1 MFSLTNVLH
10 LFADEFA
17 RLGRRRLS
25 LSLVFASPFE
35 CLLFRHSTKV
45 SPQKRRLD
53 VTACHSRET
62 RHFRWMEKFCSVFV
76 VGFLLTGFGAFAQNA
91 PFEETPTPTPSATP
105 IVFSTQTLGDLKRLQ
120 QAALGSDYAYRE
132 VGHLANNIGPRL
144 SGSAQAAKAVEYV
157 ASELKAIGCEV
168 QLEKVMVPH
177 WVRGEETAALVS
189 WTGQA
194 ENTTQ
199 KVVLCALG
207 GSVATSKDGITA
219 DVVVA
224 RNFDELKAMPR
235 EMVAGKIVLFTYS
248 FDKQLAAVGHS
259 GEAYGEAVTYRGDGP
274 SAAARQGAVACLI
287 RSVGGAD
294 YRIPHTGSTHYAGD
308 APKIPAG
315 AVTSEDA
322 DLIAD
327 LVKQGPV
334 KMKLILTPQTLPDA
348 ESANVIGD
356 IKGGE
361 HPEQVV
367 IVSGHLDSWDLGTGA
382 IDDGAGV
389 AVSMEAVNLIHKLNL
404 KPKRTI
410 RVIAWMNEEN
420 GTRGSKQYAKDHEKD
435 WANHFATMETD
446 NGADHPVGIR
456 VKAKPELKALLKPV
470 AAVLQESG
478 AGALELS
485 EHAGAD
491 IEPMEKAGVPSFAPI
506 QDGRFYFNYH
516 HTAADTLD
524 KIDPKQLSETS
535 AIVAVWAYALA
546 NAEQPLPR

>member
-1 MFSLTNVLH
+1 MAS
-10 LFADEFA
+10 
-17 RLGRRRLS
+17 GR
-25 LSLVFASPFE
+25 FI
-35 CLLFRHSTKV
+35 
-45 SPQKRRLD
+45 
-53 VTACHSRET
+53 
-62 RHFRWMEKFCSVFV
+62 FC
-76 VGFLLTGFGAFAQNA
+76 VGFLLTVFSTFGQTGNPTGGSTSETGLSESA
-91 PFEETPTPTPSATP
+91 TPTPTATP
-105 IVFSTQTLGDLKRLQ
+105 VVFSPQTLGDLKRLQ
-120 QAALGSDYAYRE
+120 QAALRSDYAYRQ
-132 VGHLANNIGPRL
+132 VAHLANNIGPRL
-144 SGSAQAAKAVEYV
+144 TGSAQAAKAVEYV

-177 WVRGEETAALVS
+177 WVRGEETAALVQFP
-189 WTGQA
+189 GMA
-194 ENTTQ
+194 DNTNQ
-199 KVVLCALG
+199 KIVLCALG
-207 GSVATSKDGITA
+207 GSVSTPPDGITA
-219 DVVVA
+219 EVIAVK
-224 RNFDELKAMPR
+224 NFDELKAMPP
-235 EMVAGKIVLFTYS
+235 EKVAGKIVLFNYP
-248 FDKQLAAVGHS
+248 FDKRIAEVGR
-259 GEAYGEAVTYRGDGP
+259 GGQAYGEAVVYRSDGP
-274 SAAARQGAVACLI
+274 SAASRQGAAACLI

-294 YRIPHTGSTHYAGD
+294 YRIPHTGQTTYADD

-322 DLIAD
+322 DLIVD

-334 KMKLILTPQTLPDA
+334 KMKLILTPQTLPDV

-356 IKGGE
+356 IKGSE

-389 AVSMEAVNLIHKLNL
+389 AVSMEAANLIHKLNL

-435 WANHFATMETD
+435 LANHFATMETD
-446 NGADHPVGIR
+446 NGADHPIGLHI
-456 VKAKPELKALLKPV
+456 KAKPEVKTMLKPV
-470 AAVLQESG
+470 AAILQESG

-491 IEPMEKAGVPSFAPI
+491 IEPMENAGVPAFAPI

-524 KIDPKQLSETS
+524 KIVPKQLAETS
-535 AIVAVWAYALA
+535 AIVAVWTYAMA
-546 NAEQPLPR
+546 NSEQPLPREVTSGK

>member
-1 MFSLTNVLH
+1 MTKW
-10 LFADEFA
+10 
-17 RLGRRRLS
+17 RW
-25 LSLVFASPFE
+25 VFG
-35 CLLFRHSTKV
+35 
-45 SPQKRRLD
+45 
-53 VTACHSRET
+53 
-62 RHFRWMEKFCSVFV
+62 
-76 VGFLLTGFGAFAQNA
+76 VGFLLTTAVVLRSAEPVATA
-91 PFEETPTPTPSATP
+91 PPAPADDEDSATPSPTATP
-105 IVFSTQTLGDLKRLQ
+105 IVFSTQTLSDLKRLQ
-120 QAALGSDYAYRE
+120 QAALSSDYGYRE
-132 VGHLANNIGPRL
+132 VAHLSNNIGPRL
-144 SGSAQAAKAVEYV
+144 TGSAQAAKAVEYV

-177 WVRGEETAALVS
+177 WVRGEETAALVQFP
-189 WTGQA
+189 GMA
-194 ENTTQ
+194 EGTTQ
-199 KVVLCALG
+199 KIVLCALG
-207 GSVATSKDGITA
+207 GSVATPKEGITA
-219 DVVVA
+219 DVVAVK
-224 RNFDELKAMPR
+224 NFDELKAMPR
-235 EMVAGKIVLFTYS
+235 DKVAGKIVLFTYS
-248 FDKQLAAVGHS
+248 FDKQLAAVGRS
-259 GEAYGEAVTYRGDGP
+259 GAAYGEAVAYRGDGP
-274 SAAARQGAVACLI
+274 SAASRLGAVGCLI

-294 YRIPHTGSTHYAGD
+294 YRIPHTGSTHYAND

-327 LVKQGPV
+327 LVKQGAV
-334 KMKLILTPQTLPDA
+334 KMKLVLTPQMLPDV

-356 IKGGE
+356 IKGSE

-389 AVSMEAVNLIHKLNL
+389 AVSMETANLIHKLNL

-446 NGADHPVGIR
+446 NGADHPVGLH
-456 VKAKPELKALLKPV
+456 VKAKPEVKTLLKPV
-470 AAVLQESG
+470 ASILQESG

-524 KIDPKQLSETS
+524 KIDPKNLAETS
-535 AIVAVWAYALA
+535 AIVAVWAYAMA
-546 NAEQPLPR
+546 NAERPMPR